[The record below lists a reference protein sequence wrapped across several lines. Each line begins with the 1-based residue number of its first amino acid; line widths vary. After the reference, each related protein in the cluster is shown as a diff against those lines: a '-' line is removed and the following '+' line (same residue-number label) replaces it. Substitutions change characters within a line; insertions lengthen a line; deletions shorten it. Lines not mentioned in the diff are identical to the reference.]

1 MGVKRKPNQR
11 KHDPRR
17 DHHSIP
23 GQIEKR
29 LEAAAE
35 VWKRRCQGATYATI
49 SAEMG
54 LSMGCIH
61 NYIEET
67 RALLREQNKDLAERE
82 RDQALALLDNAIEK
96 VVPHINGEVKIETR
110 VERERGNGHG
120 NDKRYF
126 LITAEEWQAR
136 MKACQVLVSLL
147 DRKAKLLGMDAPV
160 KVEPPPV
167 VAPETEEQRARARAA
182 LRQWTRFQVDPKD
195 FQSTDL
201 S

>member
-82 RDQALALLDNAIEK
+82 RDQALALLDNAIERSS
-96 VVPHINGEVKIETR
+96 PTSM
-110 VERERGNGHG
+110 
-120 NDKRYF
+120 
-126 LITAEEWQAR
+126 AR
-136 MKACQVLVSLL
+136 SKSKHESSAS
-147 DRKAKLLGMDAPV
+147 
-160 KVEPPPV
+160 
-167 VAPETEEQRARARAA
+167 VATVTVTTSA
-182 LRQWTRFQVDPKD
+182 T
-195 FQSTDL
+195 S
-201 S
+201 